1 MNELQI
7 DEDRQWLKHL
17 VRVLVREKYGTLN
30 QKKATLK
37 TFRQNHIDMTGC
49 SEKDADSTIEGAL
62 AEFSCKIQKRLSI
75 KKPY

>member
-1 MNELQI
+1 MNELEI
-7 DEDRQWLKHL
+7 DEQRQWLKYL
-17 VRVLVREKYGTLN
+17 IRVLVKESRPLN

-49 SEKDADSTIEGAL
+49 SEKDADSTIEGVL